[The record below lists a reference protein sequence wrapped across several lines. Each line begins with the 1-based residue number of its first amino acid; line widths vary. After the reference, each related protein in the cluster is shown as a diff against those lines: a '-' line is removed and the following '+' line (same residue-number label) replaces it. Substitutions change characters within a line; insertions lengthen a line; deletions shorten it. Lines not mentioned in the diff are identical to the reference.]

1 ALPAPYLPQMSDDGF
16 ITESD
21 LQAENAIFAMIPP
34 YHTAAKYDSI
44 RLFFQGQPS
53 LYKLIEDP
61 DKDLP
66 FVFHIPANDLP
77 DGVYTLYYTVTDV
90 SQNTSLSPLSLA
102 ILIRNGSGT
111 LPPPQFIDAVDNV
124 LDRQNILSH
133 GGTHIH
139 IPNYPLAQVGDKVTL
154 TFYVKDENNND
165 VPSSQFTVNHDM
177 TESDV
182 SSGVTLFVPERYLLV
197 VAQGNA
203 FCLYSVSYIN
213 GNMETSGPA
222 SAHIDNS
229 ETLLLPP
236 PIFLDGEDGLLTED
250 EVSSGVRLSI
260 AYPNMLENDALRIF
274 LRGFTV
280 LGLPVPEANDEL
292 RIQLTASQA
301 SAGEVS
307 VIFPRALAELVV
319 QGWLDSD
326 YTVTRSTLENLSET
340 AAVRLNLMEPISLPP
355 PIFTEAIDGI
365 LLIDSV
371 IELHGT
377 PLRIAWPQLA
387 EKDVVTIILNGYDRE
402 GQMVAEASYQEEHT
416 VTAEDEVAGLFTL
429 LLPENAVLAVGESGK
444 LEAQYW
450 VMYAGNAGFAYSLTA
465 EVILMKVPSASSLT
479 LVLATG
485 APIYDNTLTIRPRNH
500 GKVYGPA
507 GASIALSC
515 SSPAWFT
522 ESGTNTMTATLNQ
535 DGEARFSI
543 SSTATGEIT
552 VLAVDE
558 GNSQQSSASTAF
570 SRYKTGSETPQIRS
584 WGKSSGSVADGS
596 MICSIYLVT
605 ENLPTLTK
613 VHVQVI
619 EGSATLRE
627 TGATSGD
634 LLLHPDKSVAIEF
647 VDTLSED
654 VTVRLSLPESTGN
667 TFDIPLHFVAE
678 PTRNAILGEP
688 S

>member
-1 ALPAPYLPQMSDDGF
+1 M
-16 ITESD
+16 
-21 LQAENAIFAMIPP
+21 
-34 YHTAAKYDSI
+34 
-44 RLFFQGQPS
+44 
-53 LYKLIEDP
+53 
-61 DKDLP
+61 
-66 FVFHIPANDLP
+66 
-77 DGVYTLYYTVTDV
+77 
-90 SQNTSLSPLSLA
+90 
-102 ILIRNGSGT
+102 
-111 LPPPQFIDAVDNV
+111 
-124 LDRQNILSH
+124 
-133 GGTHIH
+133 
-139 IPNYPLAQVGDKVTL
+139 
-154 TFYVKDENNND
+154 
-165 VPSSQFTVNHDM
+165 
-177 TESDV
+177 
-182 SSGVTLFVPERYLLV
+182 
-197 VAQGNA
+197 
-203 FCLYSVSYIN
+203 YSVSYIN

-377 PLRIAWPQLA
+377 SLRIAWPQLA

-450 VMYAGNAGFAYSLTA
+450 VMYAG
-465 EVILMKVPSASSLT
+465 
-479 LVLATG
+479 
-485 APIYDNTLTIRPRNH
+485 
-500 GKVYGPA
+500 
-507 GASIALSC
+507 
-515 SSPAWFT
+515 
-522 ESGTNTMTATLNQ
+522 
-535 DGEARFSI
+535 
-543 SSTATGEIT
+543 
-552 VLAVDE
+552 
-558 GNSQQSSASTAF
+558 
-570 SRYKTGSETPQIRS
+570 
-584 WGKSSGSVADGS
+584 
-596 MICSIYLVT
+596 
-605 ENLPTLTK
+605 
-613 VHVQVI
+613 
-619 EGSATLRE
+619 
-627 TGATSGD
+627 
-634 LLLHPDKSVAIEF
+634 
-647 VDTLSED
+647 
-654 VTVRLSLPESTGN
+654 
-667 TFDIPLHFVAE
+667 
-678 PTRNAILGEP
+678 
-688 S
+688 